1 MFSEI
6 ETVAPGNK
14 KMLGIISIENLLKCI
29 KCGGFA

>member
-14 KMLGIISIENLLKCI
+14 KMLRIINIENLLKCI
-29 KCGGFA
+29 KCGGLA